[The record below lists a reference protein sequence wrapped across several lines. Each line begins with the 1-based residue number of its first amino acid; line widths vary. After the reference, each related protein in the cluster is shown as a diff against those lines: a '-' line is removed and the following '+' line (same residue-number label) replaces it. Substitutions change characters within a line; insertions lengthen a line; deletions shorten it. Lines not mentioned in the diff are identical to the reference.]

1 MDKFIYLDKIIILR
15 IRNNSECDNRS
26 LENALLSYNI
36 LINNK

>member
-15 IRNNSECDNRS
+15 IRNNSETDNRS

>member
-1 MDKFIYLDKIIILR
+1 MDEFIYLDKIIILR
-15 IRNNSECDNRS
+15 IRNNSESNLKS

>member
-15 IRNNSECDNRS
+15 IRNNSESNLRS